1 MRLIK
6 NPIKFG
12 TDGWRGIIAQD
23 FTFDNV
29 RACAQGVADYLRES
43 GLAKKRLIIGYDT
56 RFASEDFAAAAV
68 EVIAGNGI
76 KVYLCPKATP
86 TPVVSYGVMAK
97 QAGGAII
104 ITASHNPA
112 IWNGFKYKTAD
123 GASAPTEVIAKVE
136 KNISHSLAT
145 GKINRMPLAKAL
157 EQSMVEYLDLAPIY
171 FEHLPKLIDPNEV
184 RRARLKVIVDS
195 MYGAGAGYFKTL
207 LDGGAIEVVEINGER
222 NPLFPSMKQ
231 PEPIEINLGGLSGEV
246 KRRKAD
252 IGLATDGDAD
262 RIGIIDENGKFLT
275 PLQVFALLS
284 LYLLEVRGERGT
296 IVKTITTTSMLY
308 RLGELFKV
316 PVHETA
322 VGFKY
327 VAPIMMSENGLI
339 GGEES
344 GGYGFRGHVP
354 ERDGILAGL
363 YFLDF
368 MIKAGKKPSELL
380 KYLYSKVGEHQ
391 FKRVDVEFPG
401 EERQAITNR
410 LRDNAPQTIGGVKVV
425 KVDTFDGFRFTLADG
440 SWILIRFSGTEPI
453 LRIYAESDS
462 KVRVEKLTEF
472 ARKLAR
478 VTKD

>member
-1 MRLIK
+1 
-6 NPIKFG
+6 
-12 TDGWRGIIAQD
+12 
-23 FTFDNV
+23 
-29 RACAQGVADYLRES
+29 
-43 GLAKKRLIIGYDT
+43 
-56 RFASEDFAAAAV
+56 
-68 EVIAGNGI
+68 
-76 KVYLCPKATP
+76 
-86 TPVVSYGVMAK
+86 
-97 QAGGAII
+97 
-104 ITASHNPA
+104 
-112 IWNGFKYKTAD
+112 
-123 GASAPTEVIAKVE
+123 
-136 KNISHSLAT
+136 
-145 GKINRMPLAKAL
+145 
-157 EQSMVEYLDLAPIY
+157 
-171 FEHLPKLIDPNEV
+171 
-184 RRARLKVIVDS
+184 
-195 MYGAGAGYFKTL
+195 L